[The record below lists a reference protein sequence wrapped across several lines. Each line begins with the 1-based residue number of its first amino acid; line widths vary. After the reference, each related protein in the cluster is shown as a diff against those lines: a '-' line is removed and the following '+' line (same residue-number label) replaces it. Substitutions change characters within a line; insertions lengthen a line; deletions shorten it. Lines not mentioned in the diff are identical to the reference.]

1 MTGMPKI
8 LKTIL
13 VPAFITLAS
22 CGSPTSELPSEAI
35 VSTTLCA
42 DGYLHALPEVEP
54 RLAALSWQSRSA
66 LSRTPDHL
74 TALPQADSDPE
85 RRLNWA
91 GALEVSTSGGGG
103 DIDLNWGEDFETV
116 WTNLALLSSALN
128 VSDPSSD
135 LKSRLAALS
144 KPEFTPHILYL
155 DRSGATAGPGTFVD
169 AVIKTAGAA
178 NVIEAPG
185 WQSPDTETLISL
197 QPDIILTSFMD
208 SDYAGVNDRAL
219 RHGALSSKLQSLPR
233 IDIPGSLWPCAGP
246 GLVEAAEQLSQG
258 LANL

>member
-1 MTGMPKI
+1 MTGLPKI

-74 TALPQADSDPE
+74 KALPQADSDPE

-103 DIDLNWGEDFETV
+103 DIDVMGKLEEFGVDP
-116 WTNLALLSSALN
+116 SALAGL
-128 VSDPSSD
+128 DADGIKAMIEEKGID
-135 LKSRLAALS
+135 LSMLENL
-144 KPEFTPHILYL
+144 
-155 DRSGATAGPGTFVD
+155 GVD
-169 AVIKTAGAA
+169 LEEVIAKFKG
-178 NVIEAPG
+178 EA
-185 WQSPDTETLISL
+185 
-197 QPDIILTSFMD
+197 
-208 SDYAGVNDRAL
+208 
-219 RHGALSSKLQSLPR
+219 
-233 IDIPGSLWPCAGP
+233 
-246 GLVEAAEQLSQG
+246 
-258 LANL
+258 